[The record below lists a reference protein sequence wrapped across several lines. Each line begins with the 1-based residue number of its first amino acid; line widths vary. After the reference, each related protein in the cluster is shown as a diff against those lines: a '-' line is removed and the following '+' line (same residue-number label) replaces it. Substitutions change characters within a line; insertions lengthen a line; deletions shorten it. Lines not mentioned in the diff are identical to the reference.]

1 MNKINKMNKNTQT
14 VCNFEQPTA
23 CIYISVLKHKHD
35 IMVNKQSFC
44 FWDH

>member
-14 VCNFEQPTA
+14 LCTFEHPIA

-35 IMVNKQSFC
+35 IMVNKQSFY
-44 FWDH
+44 FWDR